1 MKARQENNTIKIYHR
16 MPRSWDGV
24 KYYAG
29 DFHLQS
35 DAVHKEEGFYPVI
48 KPEFDP
54 DLEQLGAIYFDTDKY
69 TYPVENLTLDLDE
82 VKQQKLLELRTLM
95 EMVQNAAR
103 PYLDRLDYLG
113 QQAPQE
119 FRTKSSQLYGLF
131 DQHKAAINNETD
143 SKKVVKYALP
153 YAIAEA
159 AAADLR
165 KLL

>member
-1 MKARQENNTIKIYHR
+1 MKAREENNEIKIYHR

-24 KYYAG
+24 NYYAG

-35 DAVHKEEGFYPVI
+35 DDVHKEEGFYPVVR
-48 KPEFDP
+48 PEFDP
-54 DLEQLGAIYFDTDKY
+54 DIEKLGDIYFDTDKF
-69 TYPVENLTLDLDE
+69 TYPVEELELDLEE

-95 EMVQNAAR
+95 EIVQNAAR

-113 QQAPQE
+113 EETPQD
-119 FRTKSSQLYGLF
+119 FKTKSSQLYGLF

-143 SKKVVKYALP
+143 AQKVVKYALP

-165 KLL
+165 KLI